1 MDKKVA
7 IVIPAWNEAER
18 LPAVLSD
25 LKTGN
30 FAVIVVDDGSSDS
43 TSQIAADYGAIV
55 LRHIINRYQGAA
67 LRTGTRFAVDQGF
80 DIIVHF
86 DADGQFRAQDIP
98 AVVEPLLE
106 NSADIVFGSRFL
118 DSTTSMP
125 AFKRS
130 VIMPIARA
138 VNYFFY
144 GIRMTDPQSGF
155 RAFDAA
161 TFGKIEWRQDG
172 MAHCS
177 EILHL
182 AHKKKLRIVEVPI
195 TVIYH
200 EFGQKFSAG
209 FNILKDLF
217 LGRFIN

>member
-18 LPAVLSD
+18 LPDVLAELGS
-25 LKTGN
+25 GPYS
-30 FAVIVVDDGSSDS
+30 VIVVDDGSSDG
-43 TSQIAADYGAIV
+43 TAEIAADRGAIV

-67 LRTGTRFAVDQGF
+67 LRTGTRYAVDQGF
-80 DIIVHF
+80 DIVIHF

-98 AVVEPLLE
+98 AVIEPLVTGR
-106 NSADIVFGSRFL
+106 ADIVFGSRFL
-118 DSTTSMP
+118 DATTAMP
-125 AFKRS
+125 AFKRK

-155 RAFDAA
+155 RAFTAA
-161 TFGKIEWRQDG
+161 SFKDIEWRQDG

-182 AHKKKLRIVEVPI
+182 AHRRGLRIVEVPI

-209 FNILKDLF
+209 FSILKDLF
-217 LGRFIN
+217 LARFIN